1 MADFTYSPSAEEDGE
16 SDVTDGDRTVHDL
29 QSAYERRQQVQERQE
44 VAINLWRKKVIFT
57 ACLLIITSG
66 FLLASQIWYAN
77 VVGIAGAILGIY
89 GASKKNT
96 EFVFVYMVLL
106 TLEFIKN
113 VGVFIYYIDQIKNT
127 GLRIHHILLLGVCC
141 IEELGIVPLSI
152 YYAFKLYRSLN
163 LENDDSLI

>member
-1 MADFTYSPSAEEDGE
+1 MAEFTYSPSGEDEE
-16 SDVTDGDRTVHDL
+16 SYVSNSDRTVDDL
-29 QSAYERRQQVQERQE
+29 QSAYERRQQVQQRQA
-44 VAINLWRKKVIFT
+44 VAINIWRKKVIFS

-66 FLLASQIWYAN
+66 FLLFSEIWYAN

-89 GASKKNT
+89 GAFKKNT

-113 VGVFIYYIDQIKNT
+113 IGIFIYYTNESRKHFKT
-127 GLRIHHILLLGVCC
+127 HYVLLLGICT
-141 IEELGIVPLSI
+141 IEELGIVPLSM

-163 LENDDSLI
+163 LENDEHEF